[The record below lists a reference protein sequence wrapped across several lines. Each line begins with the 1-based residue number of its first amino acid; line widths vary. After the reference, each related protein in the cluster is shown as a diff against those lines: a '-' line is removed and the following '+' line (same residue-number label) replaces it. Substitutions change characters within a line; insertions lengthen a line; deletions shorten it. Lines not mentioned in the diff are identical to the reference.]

1 MNITFEDKDRL
12 YDDLTFSW
20 YITSELN
27 EYRLTMTFCG
37 AIDEDGNEDL
47 YSSMNCEI
55 ALNEVAENKP
65 YIMQTIKEKIE
76 NKLSIELAEDNEL
89 IYNTFPDIRNSI
101 YYMDEDSFDSSM
113 DVLKAFIEAVASTLD
128 LEVNVDDIA
137 DNIA

>member
-1 MNITFEDKDRL
+1 MNITFEDKNKL

-55 ALNEVAENKP
+55 ELNEVAENKP

-76 NKLSIELAEDNEL
+76 NKLSIELEDYSET
-89 IYNTFPDIRNSI
+89 IYNTFPDTRNSI
-101 YYMDEDSFDSSM
+101 YYIDEDSYDSSM
-113 DVLKAFIEAVASTLD
+113 DVLKAFIEAAASTLD
-128 LEVNVDDIA
+128 LDVNIDEIA